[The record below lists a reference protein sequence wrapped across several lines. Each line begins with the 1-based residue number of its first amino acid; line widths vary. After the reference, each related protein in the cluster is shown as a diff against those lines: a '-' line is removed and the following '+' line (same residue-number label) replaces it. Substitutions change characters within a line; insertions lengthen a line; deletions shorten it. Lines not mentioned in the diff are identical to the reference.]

1 MSQKLLMGEVL
12 LLENLRF
19 YSEETQGDERFSKKL
34 SQHASCY
41 VNDAFGTAHRAHA
54 STTVVAKYFENKFFG
69 KLLEKEVLALKKV
82 MNNGA
87 SPILAVLGGSK
98 ISSKIPIIENI
109 IDKVDDIIIG
119 GGMSFTFIK
128 ALG

>member
-1 MSQKLLMGEVL
+1 MS
-12 LLENLRF
+12 
-19 YSEETQGDERFSKKL
+19 
-34 SQHASCY
+34 
-41 VNDAFGTAHRAHA
+41 
-54 STTVVAKYFENKFFG
+54 
-69 KLLEKEVLALKKV
+69 
-82 MNNGA
+82 NGA

-128 ALG
+128 ALGGKLDHQYTRTQ